1 MAKQEN
7 KELKFQTITL
17 TQGEIQDAM
26 KHRVHKSKKH
36 YNRKDKHK
44 SKRGY

>member
-7 KELKFQTITL
+7 KKLKFQTIQL

-26 KHRVHKSKKH
+26 KHRVYKSKKV

-44 SKRGY
+44 RNRGY